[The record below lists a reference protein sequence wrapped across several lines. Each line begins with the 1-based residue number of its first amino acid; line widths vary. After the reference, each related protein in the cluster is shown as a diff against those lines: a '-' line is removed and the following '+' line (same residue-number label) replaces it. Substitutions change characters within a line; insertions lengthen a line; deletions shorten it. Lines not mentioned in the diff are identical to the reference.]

1 MIKDVL
7 SSLDGIEIYPI
18 IGMIFFILV
27 FAGSIIRVMKID
39 KKEIERMS
47 NLPLENGD
55 TINDFKGNTNE

>member
-55 TINDFKGNTNE
+55 TINDFKGNAK